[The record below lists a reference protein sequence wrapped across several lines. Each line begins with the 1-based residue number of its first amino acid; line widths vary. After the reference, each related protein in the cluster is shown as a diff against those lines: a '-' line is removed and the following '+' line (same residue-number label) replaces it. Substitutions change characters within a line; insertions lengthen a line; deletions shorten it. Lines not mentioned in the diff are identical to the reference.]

1 MQNRKRNS
9 NPNPN
14 ITINNNFNNCTINNQ
29 YNNIENLN
37 RKIING
43 ICCPSCGEPAGNN
56 FGGGDK
62 EHFTCM
68 KCGNF
73 KIQNCFKCGNCN
85 SMFCAQCP
93 YK

>member
-9 NPNPN
+9 NPN